1 MVSLVLTRVAAA
13 DDAADM
19 KITAEAAA
27 YNAGDVDAIATFW
40 LPDTTMFSDNGP
52 LGEAFN
58 KEQVKGQ
65 LEAGLNYACFGGKVT
80 WAIPLGGPRVILQQR
95 NQCGEDV

>member
-1 MVSLVLTRVAAA
+1 MSILTVCVVSLVLTRVAAA
-13 DDAADM
+13 DDAADI

-27 YNAGDVDAIATFW
+27 VYNAGDVDAIATFW

-65 LEAGLNYACFGGKVT
+65 LEAGLNYDFPSVAGF
-80 WAIPLGGPRVILQQR
+80 
-95 NQCGEDV
+95 